1 MRVLKNRFGPSD
13 ELVVFSMR
21 QSAVVMAMDGHK
33 PFAVEVQALASRTVL
48 SIPRRTA
55 LGFDTNR
62 LNLILAVLEKRLNLN
77 LGQLDIYAKIGGG
90 LAMRDPGLDLGVV
103 ASVLSSF
110 YDRPL
115 QPGAVFWGE

>member
-1 MRVLKNRFGPSD
+1 
-13 ELVVFSMR
+13 
-21 QSAVVMAMDGHK
+21 
-33 PFAVEVQALASRTVL
+33 
-48 SIPRRTA
+48 
-55 LGFDTNR
+55 
-62 LNLILAVLEKRLNLN
+62 LAVLEKRLNLN

-115 QPGAVFWGE
+115 QPGAVFWGEVDLNGRIRPASGGETRMKQAQRLGYGPIFQSESCRTLDELQAKLFGPN